1 MPFSSLP
8 WDRAADFAGCCF
20 PHKRESAAMTPVMN
34 QNGSVI
40 RTMMK
45 VFVPILSI
53 TIVAKPAR

>member
-1 MPFSSLP
+1 
-8 WDRAADFAGCCF
+8 
-20 PHKRESAAMTPVMN
+20 MTPVMN